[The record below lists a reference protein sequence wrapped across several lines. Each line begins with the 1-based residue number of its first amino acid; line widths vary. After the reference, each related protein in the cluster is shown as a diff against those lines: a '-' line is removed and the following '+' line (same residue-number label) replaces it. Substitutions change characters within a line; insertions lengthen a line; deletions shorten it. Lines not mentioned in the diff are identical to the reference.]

1 MSLPATLG
9 EAYRDKAMMAKAEA
23 LIHRLAPSK
32 NLKFMHVCG
41 THEQAITRFGL
52 RSLIPKNIEIIPGP
66 GCPVCVTPSHEIEE
80 AIVLAR
86 NGVTVTT
93 YGDML
98 RVPSSDGSLSDSKA
112 DGGGIK
118 IVYGV
123 GDAVKYAKEHKDEDV
138 VFFSVGFET
147 TVPSVAHEILKGPPD
162 NFSILV
168 SHRLIPPMMELLLGI
183 GDLAI
188 EGWICPGHVA
198 TIIGSEPF
206 ELFPNQYR
214 MPTVIAGFEP
224 LDILMALAMI
234 LKQVRDG
241 SPRLDN
247 EYGRSVKREGNPK
260 AKKEMEAV
268 FEVASG
274 YWRGVGNVP
283 FSALKVREEY
293 SEYDAR
299 KRHSIG
305 IKPKKDILHENCHL
319 VINGKLRAEECRLF
333 SNGCN
338 PENPK
343 GPLMVS
349 HEGACNIAYRYGKLE
364 V

>member
-1 MSLPATLG
+1 MTLPATLG
-9 EAYRDKAMMAKAEA
+9 EAYRDKAMMGKAKA
-23 LIHRLAPSK
+23 LVQRLNPGR

-80 AIVLAR
+80 VIALAR
-86 NGVTVTT
+86 KGLTVMT

-98 RVPSSDGSLSDSKA
+98 RVPSSDGSLSDTKA
-112 DGGGIK
+112 DGSSIR

-123 GDAVKYAKEHKDEDV
+123 GDAVKYAREHPSEEV

-147 TVPSVAHEILKGPPD
+147 TVPSVAHEILKGPPE

-198 TIIGSEPF
+198 TIIGSAPF
-206 ELFPNQYR
+206 EMFPKVYR

-224 LDILMALAMI
+224 LDILMALAML
-234 LKQVRDG
+234 LKQVREAK
-241 SPRLDN
+241 PRLDN

-260 AKKEMEAV
+260 ARKEMDEV

-274 YWRGVGNVP
+274 FWRGVGMVP
-283 FSALKVREEY
+283 FSALRVRDEY
-293 SEYDAR
+293 SRFDAR
-299 KRHSIG
+299 KKYNIG
-305 IKPKKDILHENCHL
+305 IKPKNDILHESCHL
-319 VINGKLRAEECRLF
+319 VINGKLRAQQCKLF
-333 SNGCN
+333 SVECT

-349 HEGACNIAYRYGKLE
+349 YEGACNIAYRYGAAE
-364 V
+364 A